1 MTKPEDLM
9 VLLLSGRAHVGRLCD
24 AENASCKSSG
34 IVGINNVRLSEP
46 HCSLLLVALLIFCSC
61 FAGLLPLFLLLG
73 CCWCAAGLLLGC
85 CWFAAL
91 VCCFCSLMVS
101 AGLLLVCC
109 GSAGV
114 PQCCLFG
121 SMLAGRF
128 GLCPCRLWPQYV
140 HTRSYTASSY
150 LYFVN
155 CPLPLTPS
163 HLITRTCIL
172 VYNYQLA
179 FVDPFSSSCLVPQ
192 YGPMQDYSRSRIQ
205 KADQGH
211 AWSSARRS
219 AW

>member
-1 MTKPEDLM
+1 MQKQRNCWHQQC
-9 VLLLSGRAHVGRLCD
+9 SAIRA
-24 AENASCKSSG
+24 A
-34 IVGINNVRLSEP
+34 
-46 HCSLLLVALLIFCSC
+46 LLVA
-61 FAGLLPLFLLLG
+61 AGGAADLLLML
-73 CCWCAAGLLLGC
+73 CWFAAAVPAAGLLLVC
-85 CWFAAL
+85 CWAATGVLL
-91 VCCFCSLMVS
+91 VCCAGVLFLQPDGVS
-101 AGLLLVCC
+101 WSAAGWLLLVCC

>member
-101 AGLLLVCC
+101 AGLLLAGCC
-109 GSAGV
+109 WCAAGLLVYHSAA
-114 PQCCLFG
+114 CLEACLRVALGYVLVDFG
-121 SMLAGRF
+121 RSMF
-128 GLCPCRLWPQYV
+128 IHV
-140 HTRSYTASSY
+140 HTQPLRICTLSTAPC
-150 LYFVN
+150 L
-155 CPLPLTPS
+155 LHPLT
-163 HLITRTCIL
+163 L
-172 VYNYQLA
+172 
-179 FVDPFSSSCLVPQ
+179 
-192 YGPMQDYSRSRIQ
+192 
-205 KADQGH
+205 
-211 AWSSARRS
+211 
-219 AW
+219 